1 MNAPVRRS
9 FRSPHFSSKVNRPKR
24 LRFARHAQ
32 TVRQDATSTPRCR
45 RSRRGSTVVCANV
58 IRAGDTSANPPFG
71 VCRSTRIYC
80 RARLAIWRAGSVGS
94 AAHARLAVAHV
105 VTERANGLITS
116 QRGDCRSSRT
126 YCLAHHDIRRAGNV
140 KLVQSLARSKQD
152 FNNALGLL
160 VPRKRSGQ
168 CAKCTARRQRSR
180 RRLVNSYANATTTR
194 NDPALPIESI
204 VAFASLQ
211 RAGGFHGS
219 LIAAYQPSRPSRS
232 DRHVIRR
239 AVGN

>member
-1 MNAPVRRS
+1 M
-9 FRSPHFSSKVNRPKR
+9 
-24 LRFARHAQ
+24 
-32 TVRQDATSTPRCR
+32 
-45 RSRRGSTVVCANV
+45 
-58 IRAGDTSANPPFG
+58 
-71 VCRSTRIYC
+71 
-80 RARLAIWRAGSVGS
+80 
-94 AAHARLAVAHV
+94 AVAHV
-105 VTERANGLITS
+105 VTARANGLITS

-180 RRLVNSYANATTTR
+180 RRLVNSYANAIRVQDISTITFLVRLVIAYSIAIFKWAGGVPVVFSARLAANATTTR

-239 AVGN
+239 GRW